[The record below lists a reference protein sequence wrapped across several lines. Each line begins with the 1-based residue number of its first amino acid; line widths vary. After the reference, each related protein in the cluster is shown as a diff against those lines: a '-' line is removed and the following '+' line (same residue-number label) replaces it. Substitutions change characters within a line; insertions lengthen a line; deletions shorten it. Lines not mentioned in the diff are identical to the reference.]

1 MKKLFLVLMA
11 TISLSSCSQKK
22 EQQLLNHKQEKPMD
36 DISKYIFPE
45 ARDVTEANF
54 VEKISSQIKHYD
66 KEPLYYF
73 RINKEN
79 CLVRAYL
86 NNVNIYDDYE
96 LSNVITPTEI
106 SNILKS
112 GPQKVTVKMYPVG
125 DLINKDLGLENEP
138 PVTKLSDK
146 AKVDIS
152 VVMMDHKSK
161 KGFDDEK
168 IITTQVNPKGAAGKG
183 VYEFSFTFNAEVPYE
198 FEGWTKG
205 QDLRKLDQALV
216 QKKAL
221 EFYDMVGRLYLNK
234 DLNSLIKLDY
244 VSNVRT
250 MASSYVDKSY
260 VSEFLEEYKNDV
272 EKYEYKME
280 AIKDFDI
287 EFMGDGKLVRLI
299 NRSQRPKLRGGSAL
313 LLTYGSNSTF
323 APELTLYLPE
333 GRDLAT
339 QGFMM
344 WK

>member
-1 MKKLFLVLMA
+1 MKKLFLMLMA
-11 TISLSSCSQKK
+11 TISLSGCSQKK
-22 EQQLLNHKQEKPMD
+22 EQQLNHKQENSMH

-45 ARDVTEANF
+45 AKDVTETNF

-66 KEPLYYF
+66 KEPLYYL
-73 RINKEN
+73 RINKQN
-79 CLVRAYL
+79 CLVRVYI
-86 NNVNIYDDYE
+86 NDVNIYDDYE

-112 GPQKVTVKMYPVG
+112 GPQKVKVRMYPVG

-138 PVTKLSDK
+138 PATKLSDK

-152 VVMMDHKSK
+152 VVMMDNKSK

-168 IITTQVNPKGAAGKG
+168 VITTQVSTKEATGKES
-183 VYEFSFTFNAEVPYE
+183 YEFSFTFDADVPYE

-205 QDLRKLDQALV
+205 QDLRTLNQELV
-216 QKKAL
+216 RKKAV
-221 EFYDMVGRLYLNK
+221 EFYQMVGKLYLNK

-244 VSNVRT
+244 VSNART
-250 MASSYVDKSY
+250 MASAYVDKQY
-260 VSEFLEEYKNDV
+260 VLEFLEEYKNDV
-272 EKYEYKME
+272 EKYEYRME
-280 AIKDFDI
+280 DIKDFDI
-287 EFMGDGKLVRLI
+287 EFMGEGKLVRLI

-313 LLTYGSNSTF
+313 LLTYGSNSSF
-323 APELTLYLPE
+323 APEITLYLPE

>member
-1 MKKLFLVLMA
+1 MF
-11 TISLSSCSQKK
+11 SSIGFVGCSQNSKHAVVSK
-22 EQQLLNHKQEKPMD
+22 GQTVKSVYDITQYIPEETK
-36 DISKYIFPE
+36 DIS
-45 ARDVTEANF
+45 EANF
-54 VEKISSQIKHYD
+54 VEKVSSQIKHYD

-73 RINKEN
+73 RINKQN
-79 CLVRAYL
+79 CLVRAYI
-86 NNVNIYDDYE
+86 NDVNIYDDYE
-96 LSNVITPTEI
+96 LSNVITPIEI

-138 PVTKLSDK
+138 PATILSDK

-152 VVMMDHKSK
+152 VVMMDNKSK

-168 IITTQVNPKGAAGKG
+168 IITTEVNPKGAAGKEF
-183 VYEFSFTFNAEVPYE
+183 YEFSFTFNAEVPYE
-198 FEGWTKG
+198 FEGWEKG
-205 QDLRKLDQALV
+205 QDLRKLNQELLR
-216 QKKAL
+216 KKAV
-221 EFYDMVGRLYLNK
+221 EFYQMVGKLYLNK

-250 MASSYVDKSY
+250 MATAYVDKQY
-260 VSEFLEEYKNDV
+260 VLEFLEEYKNDV
-272 EKYEYKME
+272 EKYEYKMQD
-280 AIKDFDI
+280 IKDFDI
-287 EFMGDGKLVRLI
+287 EFMGEGKLVRLI

-313 LLTYGSNSTF
+313 LLTYGSNSSF
-323 APELTLYLPE
+323 APEITLYLPE